1 MKTNGNVT
9 RRAAL
14 AGVPAAAAVVLA
26 GGTVANTVALA
37 IPRTADVDPIF
48 AVIERHRVA
57 VAEYNKAEAISGNI
71 VGGSQDWK
79 VTWAVTSAAM
89 DRKADLLE
97 AVLRAQP
104 TTMAG
109 VIALL
114 EHLGQDEFLGVD
126 WGRDEHDRE
135 TLLSTFNNCNRI
147 EPRRLAQD
155 FPLRLAGALHQIIGT
170 EGGDEAMI
178 TTAKRRPG
186 AAKPDPIFAAIER
199 ERAAYAA
206 YLATGAD
213 QHQVSD
219 QNPFPLPD
227 GQIEDDRAQ
236 KRRLASPE
244 HRAWLARYKEAEQAH
259 NQSAKKLWR
268 ARSFLA
274 DAANLRRR
282 PDRLP

>member
-14 AGVPAAAAVVLA
+14 AGVPAGAAVVLA

-37 IPRTADVDPIF
+37 IPRTADADPIF

-126 WGRDEHDRE
+126 WGGDEHDRE

-155 FPLRLAGALHQIIGT
+155 FPLRLAGALQQIIGT
-170 EGGDEAMI
+170 EGG
-178 TTAKRRPG
+178 TKR
-186 AAKPDPIFAAIER
+186 
-199 ERAAYAA
+199 
-206 YLATGAD
+206 
-213 QHQVSD
+213 
-219 QNPFPLPD
+219 
-227 GQIEDDRAQ
+227 
-236 KRRLASPE
+236 
-244 HRAWLARYKEAEQAH
+244 
-259 NQSAKKLWR
+259 
-268 ARSFLA
+268 
-274 DAANLRRR
+274 
-282 PDRLP
+282 